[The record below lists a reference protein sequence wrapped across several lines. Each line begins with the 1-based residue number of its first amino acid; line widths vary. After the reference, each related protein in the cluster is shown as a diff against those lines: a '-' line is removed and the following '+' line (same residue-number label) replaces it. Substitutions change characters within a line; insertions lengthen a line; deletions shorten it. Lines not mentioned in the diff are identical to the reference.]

1 MVRSVLSGKKV
12 PKIFWPEATMWCV
25 HVLNRSPAAAVEGM
39 TLEEAWSRTRP
50 LVSHFRLFGSIA
62 HTHIPKEKRKNLDDK
77 SIKCVVFGLSEESK
91 AYQLYDPM
99 GGKIII
105 SRDVVFEEDEEWEWK
120 NESGGES
127 NKLTWNEE
135 ADTEEAKETETEQEN
150 RGGDNEGS
158 SSKWLIQPVERE
170 DAESLPHGCKNMS
183 VEKICQKKKK
193 KGWKTLS
200 CSL

>member
-50 LVSHFRLFGSIA
+50 LVYHFREAKES
-62 HTHIPKEKRKNLDDK
+62 KEKRKNLDDK

-99 GGKIII
+99 RGKIII

-120 NESGGES
+120 NESGDES

-150 RGGDNEGS
+150 KGGDNEGS
-158 SSKWLIQPVERE
+158 SS
-170 DAESLPHGCKNMS
+170 NMADPTS
-183 VEKICQKKKK
+183 GEGRRRKPPTYKY
-193 KGWKTLS
+193 G
-200 CSL
+200 